1 MARAFLSYVRDDQ
14 AQIDRLC
21 QELRAQ
27 NVDVWLD
34 RDSIEPGQRWQPAIR
49 RAIEDGAFFLAHKAH
64 YVLQTAKWSR
74 ALAQSR
80 NSTTV

>member
-49 RAIEDGAFFLAHKAH
+49 RAIEDGAFFLACFSQSYANRSAT
-64 YVLQTAKWSR
+64 YMEEEL
-74 ALAQSR
+74 ALKR
-80 NSTTV
+80 K